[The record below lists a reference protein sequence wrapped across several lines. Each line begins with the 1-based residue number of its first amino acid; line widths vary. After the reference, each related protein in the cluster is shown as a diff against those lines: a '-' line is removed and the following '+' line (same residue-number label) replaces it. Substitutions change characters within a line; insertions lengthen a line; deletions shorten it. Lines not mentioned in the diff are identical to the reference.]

1 MKKQHTHKVHMS
13 LLPGLPVAPIFVD
26 ASSVCSANGWVEGAL
41 VVIGAS
47 VSVKATGTGHK
58 QHLLPTFFFH

>member
-1 MKKQHTHKVHMS
+1 MTNEKNTLFSLS
-13 LLPGLPVAPIFVD
+13 LLSALPVAPIFVD

-47 VSVKATGTGHK
+47 VSGNATGTS
-58 QHLLPTFFFH
+58 Q